1 MAPPEGGALPTHEGA
16 DSTTLPVE
24 ACSDLS
30 ASSERIPEHISEQIS
45 ERIPSGGS
53 SSASSASASALAC
66 W

>member
-30 ASSERIPEHISEQIS
+30 ASSERISEHIS